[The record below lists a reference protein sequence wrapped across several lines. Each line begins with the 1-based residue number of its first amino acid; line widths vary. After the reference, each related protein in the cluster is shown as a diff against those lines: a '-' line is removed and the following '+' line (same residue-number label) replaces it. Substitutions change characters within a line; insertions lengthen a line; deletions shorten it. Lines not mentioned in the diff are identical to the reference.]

1 MNIFKMNEMK
11 LFLVIIN
18 KLDMNRNNINDL
30 EALYFVD
37 KVQMRSNSVSENKIP
52 RLDFNIFNPNVFDC
66 LHRNLRILNNLKV

>member
-1 MNIFKMNEMK
+1 MNEMK
-11 LFLVIIN
+11 SFLVKIN

-52 RLDFNIFNPNVFDC
+52 RLDFNIFNYNVFNS
-66 LHRNLRILNNLKV
+66 LYRNLQILNK